1 MIFFFLA
8 GLYTELF
15 DLDDPC
21 WEGDIESATQVY
33 IQENSMFG
41 VVHKWRQANLDNVL
55 FIPQLSRIFY
65 ST

>member
-1 MIFFFLA
+1 MKFFFLA
-8 GLYTELF
+8 GLYTEWF

-41 VVHKWRQANLDNVL
+41 VVHK
-55 FIPQLSRIFY
+55 
-65 ST
+65 